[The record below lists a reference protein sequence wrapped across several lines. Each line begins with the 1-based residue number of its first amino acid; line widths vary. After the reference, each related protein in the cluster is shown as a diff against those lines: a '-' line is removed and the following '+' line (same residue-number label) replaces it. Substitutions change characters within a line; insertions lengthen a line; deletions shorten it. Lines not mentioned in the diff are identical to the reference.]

1 MSVPIR
7 RHMSDDGIDWIVQ
20 VMLPGATNA
29 MIVFEHPD
37 GGSSRRDRYNWV
49 NIAGPGARNVTSR
62 ADAAAV
68 LHQLTDVQVAL
79 LFRRSMP
86 ITTATSTTGPSTAG
100 AI

>member
-1 MSVPIR
+1 MTVSTRSFV
-7 RHMSDDGIDWIVQ
+7 SDDGVIWVVQ

-68 LHQLTDVQVAL
+68 LRELTEVQIAL
-79 LFRRSMP
+79 LYRRSMP
-86 ITTATSTTGPSTAG
+86 ITTPLATGPISAG
-100 AI
+100 AN

>member
-1 MSVPIR
+1 MSAKTRSYKSP
-7 RHMSDDGIDWIVQ
+7 DGTDWVVQ

-62 ADAAAV
+62 AEASAV
-68 LHQLTDVQVAL
+68 LRELTDTQIAL

-86 ITTATSTTGPSTAG
+86 ISAG
-100 AI
+100 AN

>member
-1 MSVPIR
+1 MTVSTRSYTSP
-7 RHMSDDGIDWIVQ
+7 DGVDWVVQ

-68 LHQLTDVQVAL
+68 LHELTDVQIAL
-79 LFRRSMP
+79 LYRRSMP
-86 ITTATSTTGPSTAG
+86 ISAG
-100 AI
+100 AN

>member
-1 MSVPIR
+1 
-7 RHMSDDGIDWIVQ
+7 MSDKTRSFTSPDGTHWSVQ

-37 GGSSRRDRYNWV
+37 GSTSRSDRYNWV

-62 ADAAAV
+62 ADATAV
-68 LHQLTDVQVAL
+68 LRELTDAQIAL

-86 ITTATSTTGPSTAG
+86 ISSG
-100 AI
+100 AN

>member
-1 MSVPIR
+1 MTASTR
-7 RHMSDDGIDWIVQ
+7 RYTGPDGTNWIVQ

-37 GGSSRRDRYNWV
+37 GATSRLDRYNWV

-62 ADAAAV
+62 ADAHAV
-68 LHQLTDVQVAL
+68 LRELSDAQIAL

-86 ITTATSTTGPSTAG
+86 ISAG
-100 AI
+100 AN

>member
-1 MSVPIR
+1 MTVSTRSYTSP
-7 RHMSDDGIDWIVQ
+7 DGVDWVVQ
-20 VMLPGATNA
+20 VTLPGATNA

-68 LHQLTDVQVAL
+68 LHELTDVQIAL
-79 LFRRSMP
+79 LYRRSMP
-86 ITTATSTTGPSTAG
+86 INAG
-100 AI
+100 AN

>member
-1 MSVPIR
+1 MSAPTR
-7 RHMSDDGIDWIVQ
+7 SYTSPDGTNWSVQ

-37 GGSSRRDRYNWV
+37 GATSRHDRYNWV

-62 ADAAAV
+62 ADATAV
-68 LHQLTDVQVAL
+68 LRELTDAQIAL

-86 ITTATSTTGPSTAG
+86 ISSG
-100 AI
+100 AN

>member
-1 MSVPIR
+1 MTLKTRSYVGP
-7 RHMSDDGIDWIVQ
+7 DGTNWSVQ

-37 GGSSRRDRYNWV
+37 GRTSRRDRYNWV

-62 ADAAAV
+62 AEASAV
-68 LHQLTDVQVAL
+68 LRELTDAQIAL

-86 ITTATSTTGPSTAG
+86 ISSSAN
-100 AI
+100 

>member
-1 MSVPIR
+1 MTVSTR
-7 RHMSDDGIDWIVQ
+7 RYTAPDGTTWLVQ

-37 GGSSRRDRYNWV
+37 GGTSRRDRYNWV

-62 ADAAAV
+62 ADASAV
-68 LHQLTDVQVAL
+68 MRELTDAQIAL

-86 ITTATSTTGPSTAG
+86 ISSG
-100 AI
+100 AN

>member
-1 MSVPIR
+1 
-7 RHMSDDGIDWIVQ
+7 MSDKTRSYTSPDGTHWIVQ

-37 GGSSRRDRYNWV
+37 GGTSRRDRYNWV

-62 ADAAAV
+62 ADATAV
-68 LHQLTDVQVAL
+68 LRELTDAQIAL

-86 ITTATSTTGPSTAG
+86 ISAG
-100 AI
+100 AN

>member
-1 MSVPIR
+1 MTVSTRSYKSP
-7 RHMSDDGIDWIVQ
+7 DGTDWVVQ

-37 GGSSRRDRYNWV
+37 GDSSRRDRYNWV

-68 LHQLTDVQVAL
+68 LRELTDVQIAL

-86 ITTATSTTGPSTAG
+86 ISAG
-100 AI
+100 AN

>member
-1 MSVPIR
+1 MTASTR
-7 RHMSDDGIDWIVQ
+7 RYTGPDGTSWIVQ

-37 GGSSRRDRYNWV
+37 GGTSRRDRYNWV

-62 ADAAAV
+62 ADASAV
-68 LHQLTDVQVAL
+68 LRELTDAQIAL

-86 ITTATSTTGPSTAG
+86 ISSG
-100 AI
+100 AN

>member
-1 MSVPIR
+1 MTVKTRSYISP
-7 RHMSDDGIDWIVQ
+7 DGTNWSVQ

-37 GGSSRRDRYNWV
+37 GATSRHDRYNWV

-62 ADAAAV
+62 ADAPAV
-68 LHQLTDVQVAL
+68 LRELTDRQIAL

-86 ITTATSTTGPSTAG
+86 ISTG
-100 AI
+100 AN

>member
-1 MSVPIR
+1 MTERTRSYKSP
-7 RHMSDDGIDWIVQ
+7 DGTDWAVQ

-68 LHQLTDVQVAL
+68 LRELTDAQIAL

-86 ITTATSTTGPSTAG
+86 ISAG
-100 AI
+100 AN

>member
-1 MSVPIR
+1 MTASTR
-7 RHMSDDGIDWIVQ
+7 RYTGPDGTNWLVQ

-37 GGSSRRDRYNWV
+37 SGTSRRDRYNWV

-62 ADAAAV
+62 ADATAV
-68 LHQLTDVQVAL
+68 LRELTDAQIAL

-86 ITTATSTTGPSTAG
+86 ISAG
-100 AI
+100 AN

>member
-1 MSVPIR
+1 
-7 RHMSDDGIDWIVQ
+7 MSDKTRSFTSPDGTHWSVQ

-37 GGSSRRDRYNWV
+37 GSTSRRDRYNWV

-62 ADAAAV
+62 ADATAV
-68 LHQLTDVQVAL
+68 LRELTDAQIAL

-86 ITTATSTTGPSTAG
+86 ISSWAN
-100 AI
+100 

>member
-1 MSVPIR
+1 
-7 RHMSDDGIDWIVQ
+7 MSDKTRSYTAPDGTHWIVQ

-37 GGSSRRDRYNWV
+37 GGTSRRDRYNWV

-62 ADAAAV
+62 ADATAV
-68 LHQLTDVQVAL
+68 LRELTDAQIAL

-86 ITTATSTTGPSTAG
+86 ISSG
-100 AI
+100 AN

>member
-1 MSVPIR
+1 MSVSTRSFTSP
-7 RHMSDDGIDWIVQ
+7 DGVDWIVQ

-49 NIAGPGARNVTSR
+49 NIAGAAARNVTSR

-68 LHQLTDVQVAL
+68 LRELTDAQIAL

-86 ITTATSTTGPSTAG
+86 ISAG
-100 AI
+100 AN

>member
-1 MSVPIR
+1 MTAKTRSYTGP
-7 RHMSDDGIDWIVQ
+7 DGTNWIVQ

-37 GGSSRRDRYNWV
+37 GSTSRRDRYNWV

-62 ADAAAV
+62 ADSSAV
-68 LHQLTDVQVAL
+68 LRELTAAQIAL

-86 ITTATSTTGPSTAG
+86 VSSGG
-100 AI
+100 N

>member
-1 MSVPIR
+1 
-7 RHMSDDGIDWIVQ
+7 MSDKTRSFTSPDGTHWSVQ

-37 GGSSRRDRYNWV
+37 GGTSRRDRYNWV

-62 ADAAAV
+62 ADATAV
-68 LHQLTDVQVAL
+68 LRELTDAQIAL

-86 ITTATSTTGPSTAG
+86 ISSG
-100 AI
+100 AN

>member
-1 MSVPIR
+1 MTVKTRSYISP
-7 RHMSDDGIDWIVQ
+7 DGTNWSVQ

-37 GGSSRRDRYNWV
+37 GATSRHDRYNWV

-62 ADAAAV
+62 ADATAV
-68 LHQLTDVQVAL
+68 LRELTDTQIAL

-86 ITTATSTTGPSTAG
+86 ISTG
-100 AI
+100 AN

>member
-1 MSVPIR
+1 MTVKTRGFTSP
-7 RHMSDDGIDWIVQ
+7 DGTSWVVQ

-37 GGSSRRDRYNWV
+37 GSSSRRDRYNWV

-62 ADAAAV
+62 ADASAV
-68 LHQLTDVQVAL
+68 LHELTDTQIAL

-86 ITTATSTTGPSTAG
+86 ISAG
-100 AI
+100 AN